1 GQRAVG
7 VDVDPHLSTTLDVT
21 GHGDTSSLD
30 LAVRDIRRR
39 DRLDAELAEGHLRAT
54 GGVTAAA
61 WVVLLAELD
70 LTWDQH
76 CYASTPAATGASA
89 LGAAPRRGRSRS
101 PRSGRDD
108 FWFACSRASSLL
120 VMSPL

>member
-1 GQRAVG
+1 RNTRG
-7 VDVDPHLSTTLDVT
+7 
-21 GHGDTSSLD
+21 LD
-30 LAVRDIRRR
+30 LAVGDVCGS
-39 DRLDAELAEGHLRAT
+39 DGLDAELAEGHRGAA
-54 GGVTAAA
+54 GGVTATTG
-61 WVVLLAELD
+61 VVLLAELD
-70 LTWDQH
+70 LTWNQH

-89 LGAAPRRGRSRS
+89 LGAAARRGRSRS